1 MKKLF
6 FVFVLFILYACQA
19 NTSQAI
25 SAEVQDY
32 ETQSQSVSSDSLMIN
47 IQKKIYDTFV
57 AAMMSQKNKALL
69 DLNKELTTLHK
80 EKKQNLILYWQAYLH
95 YYNSIYYLKTQDK
108 DNAEKQIDAGIKLLE
123 DMEKKNSEDYAL
135 LAMLQSFSMQ
145 FKSGIKA
152 PFISKSVESNAQK
165 AEKLDASNIR
175 AYYVQASNDYYTPA
189 QYGGGK
195 KAEKLLLKAVSLP
208 EQSIKSPYLPSW
220 GKEEAYEMLTKLYI
234 KAEKWEEAK
243 KYYQEGITAYPNS
256 YVISQLATK
265 LVGK

>member
-1 MKKLF
+1 M
-6 FVFVLFILYACQA
+6 FIACACQA
-19 NTSQAI
+19 NTSQAL

-32 ETQSQSVSSDSLMIN
+32 ELQSKSVSSDSLMIN

-57 AAMMSQKNKALL
+57 GTMMTQKNQALL
-69 DLNKELTTLHK
+69 DLNKQLTTLHK
-80 EKKQNLILYWQAYLH
+80 EKKQNLILYWQSYLH
-95 YYNSIYYLKTQDK
+95 YYNAIYHLKTQDK
-108 DNAEKQIDAGIKLLE
+108 DNAEKQIDKGIELLE
-123 DMEKKNSEDYAL
+123 DMANKNSEDYAL

-145 FKSGIKA
+145 FKSGAKA
-152 PFISKSVESNAQK
+152 PFISKNVESNAQK
-165 AEKLDASNIR
+165 AEKLDAKNVR
-175 AYYVQASNDYYTPA
+175 AYYVQASNDYYTPE

-220 GKEEAYEMLTKLYI
+220 GKEEAYEMLTKIYI

-243 KYYQEGITAYPNS
+243 KYYQEGIAAYPNS